1 MFAADCVLLLTGKDF
16 AEFRGEYEDARR
28 AAELLLQV
36 GGVEAIAT
44 RKLGDPIPWQ
54 MAQRGDVALVDIE
67 GRPTLAICDGAYAV
81 GPGDNGSVYLLMDEC
96 ARKAW
101 SV

>member
-1 MFAADCVLLLTGKDF
+1 MATRFPDWSERLADFLAARRSMPFAWGSNDCCMFAADCVLLLTGKDF

-54 MAQRGDVALVDIE
+54 MAQR
-67 GRPTLAICDGAYAV
+67 R
-81 GPGDNGSVYLLMDEC
+81 S
-96 ARKAW
+96 
-101 SV
+101 